1 MGKAFKAQASS
12 SRAVSGAFA
21 PADGVPAH
29 FGGGFGAVPAS
40 PLSYVYE
47 PPDLSSIS
55 EPNVVVA
62 FKNLQK
68 KDSTT
73 KAKALEDLQNF
84 VSGLDPKDGV
94 EEAVLEP
101 WIKVYPRTSI
111 DTARRVRQLAHMLQ
125 GAIARKSG
133 KKFARCMPDV
143 AGPWLAGTFDG
154 DKMVSNAAKESLRHM
169 FQSDEKLKNVWRAYL
184 GSILQ
189 YCSGVILKETAL
201 TLSDERT
208 VSPDDAFAK
217 HARVVASA
225 IHVVRHAMGK
235 RINCF
240 GGCNRATKLEVENTG
255 RDALD
260 RQQDILRD
268 LLNQKELWK
277 FSYHSD
283 SAVRR
288 AVYRLLDSSLTK
300 APETLDLELISS
312 FLLLSSLPIG
322 QESSAAD
329 YARVLAHLTEHDAR
343 VWTDYYKGTGKKS
356 ALKRLGQFLAR
367 GSQRGPSAY
376 WDEVNTL
383 LRHIPQSVLLP
394 SEDIR
399 DQKFVIFE
407 VLRDGITNR
416 DEARSN
422 QSAAWNAYLSLVK
435 RFLSSSDVD
444 RDGLIGSTVMP
455 MLVQYII
462 PSLETSSYT
471 VSASQ
476 QPIILDATKTAL
488 SSHQCF
494 VGQWQKVSK
503 MLIEDIQTSLPQQS
517 KDFVKSQDTIAAKA
531 SRWYSL
537 QGALSNVEVPTEIK
551 RAMTETTLS
560 EIQSAIALLEDR
572 NGKPYGA
579 ASLIECAF
587 RAMPDLASTQDTL
600 RTTIAGFLKTHLPQ
614 LIFSPSGP
622 ILVGLLPS
630 LQDVLDIDRIY
641 RSCLRSVLEAPD
653 SPTKT
658 TLLYSFVSSPCL
670 ARLDQDPGLLEK
682 LISDLQQAVDN
693 ADEAD
698 EAEQIL
704 KTAIANP
711 DAPPR
716 MTHILLTRLIDNLA
730 IEERRAASLKGLE
743 TVVAHNRDAIKAYD
757 ASTEGSPML
766 TKLMPLTAASDVDY
780 TTFHRVKSLKDNIQA
795 LISTDPV
802 QAYQTRLQIIRRNLH
817 QVKED
822 ALPMSSILNMV
833 HETLDLYGD
842 EQSMPS
848 MAEEL
853 LPDEARWNEALLAL
867 YASKPN
873 PSLAMMNDLGTAI
886 ILAEPTSSP
895 RAVSF
900 DKAGLSAAFRMFWF
914 TYALIS
920 SSDLLK
926 YATTERRS
934 CTYRHL
940 FIISA
945 MASDKLSID
954 SAHSLWEEQ
963 GPEPDQGILS
973 IIIET
978 QKGLG
983 SLLAETPVN
992 AALPGLL
999 SKLLDNSHGTSV
1011 EAYYNSRAYVSVAM
1025 EMVSRHTDLE
1035 HDVGIDELRSAQA
1048 SANVFTG
1055 IATIS
1060 AIQNPTALTKIF
1072 NELLATLTG
1081 LDLTKHVN
1089 GLPHLVMLNSILNN
1103 QDFGDVLTGIP
1114 KQRLIFFI
1122 QHACTQLSEYR
1133 SSKSAAPSLVLE
1145 LGLNAEIM
1153 RALNQILPVLKETYG
1168 SFWEDVINILTQTW
1182 SPEAAMSDG
1191 KLPLIHASLRL
1202 YSTLLRLA
1210 SGEANDDLVDASKAH
1225 EGSIADGM
1233 VNLLQALQSLPD
1245 DSHAP
1250 RKMVNE
1256 LLARLISK
1264 TKTTIS
1270 RTRISELFPILA
1282 SESIA
1287 LQGAAHEIL
1296 HSQIPQEQENV
1307 SVDKALSKE
1316 SLAKLPEELL
1326 SLVIEAP
1333 TRNSLADVSFTRSVP
1348 PFLQSYMLSWHLIF
1362 DHWDGA
1368 SDAVK
1373 NDYISSLKEGP
1384 YLNDFLQFASDFLIT
1399 SRVRPIDASKFEVDT
1414 YRAGE
1419 ESPDRDAQWL
1429 LIHLYYLALKNLPTL
1444 SKTWWRDNT
1453 SRQTQTSVES
1463 WTEKYIAPHIIASE
1477 LSAVSS
1483 WATSREADTD
1493 QPLTVKISTSTREIT
1508 ASIPIDEQSMSI
1520 AITLPPSYPLSRAT
1534 VSGLHRVG
1542 VTEQKWRSWVITT
1555 QGVINFSD
1563 IGGGGQLI
1571 DGLMAW
1577 RKNVTATL
1585 KGQTECAI
1593 CYSVVSADRQLPS
1606 KRCGTCKNSF
1616 HGSCLFKWFKSS
1628 NSSSCPLCRNQFSY
1642 S

>member
-1 MGKAFKAQASS
+1 MS
-12 SRAVSGAFA
+12 
-21 PADGVPAH
+21 
-29 FGGGFGAVPAS
+29 
-40 PLSYVYE
+40 
-47 PPDLSSIS
+47 
-55 EPNVVVA
+55 
-62 FKNLQK
+62 
-68 KDSTT
+68 
-73 KAKALEDLQNF
+73 
-84 VSGLDPKDGV
+84 
-94 EEAVLEP
+94 
-101 WIKVYPRTSI
+101 
-111 DTARRVRQLAHMLQ
+111 
-125 GAIARKSG
+125 
-133 KKFARCMPDV
+133 DV

-154 DKMVSNAAKESLRHM
+154 DRMVSNAAKESLKHV
-169 FQSDEKLKNVWRAYL
+169 FQSDEKLKDVWRAYL

-189 YCSGVILKETAL
+189 YCSDAVLKETAN

-235 RINCF
+235 QISYL
-240 GGCNRATKLEVENTG
+240 GGCNRATKRGVDNTG

-260 RQQDILRD
+260 RRQDILRD

-277 FSYHSD
+277 YSSHSD

-300 APETLDLELISS
+300 APKMLDLELISS
-312 FLLLSSLPIG
+312 CLLLSSLPIS

-329 YARVLAHLTEHDAR
+329 YARVLARLTRHDPR
-343 VWTDYYKGTGKKS
+343 VWTDYYKGTGRKS
-356 ALKRLGQFLAR
+356 APKRLGQFLAK

-399 DQKFVIFE
+399 DQKYVIFE

-422 QSAAWNAYLSLVK
+422 QPAAWNAYLSLVK

-444 RDGLIGSTVMP
+444 RDALIQSTVMP
-455 MLVQYII
+455 MLVQYIV
-462 PSLETSSYT
+462 PSLETSPYT

-476 QPIILDATKTAL
+476 QPIILDATKIAL

-494 VGQWQKVSK
+494 VGQWQKISRT
-503 MLIEDIQTSLPQQS
+503 LIEDVQTSLPQQS
-517 KDFVKSQDTIAAKA
+517 KDFVKSQDTVAAKA

-537 QGALSNVEVPTEIK
+537 QGALTNVEIPTDIR
-551 RAMTETTLS
+551 RAMADTTLS
-560 EIQSAIALLEDR
+560 EIQSAIALLKDR

-579 ASLIECAF
+579 ASLIECAI

-600 RTTIAGFLKTHLPQ
+600 RTMTAGFLKTYLPQ

-622 ILVGLLPS
+622 ILLGLLPS
-630 LQDVLDIDRIY
+630 LQGVLDIDQIY

-653 SPTKT
+653 SSTEAT
-658 TLLYSFVSSPCL
+658 ILYSFVSSPCL
-670 ARLDQDPGLLEK
+670 ARLDQDPELFET
-682 LISDLQQAVDN
+682 LISGLQQAVDN
-693 ADEAD
+693 ADEA
-698 EAEQIL
+698 EEIL
-704 KTAIANP
+704 KTAIKNP
-711 DAPPR
+711 DAPPQ
-716 MTHILLTRLIDNLA
+716 MTQMLLTRLIDNLG
-730 IEERRAASLKGLE
+730 IEERRAASLSGLE
-743 TVVAHNRDAIKAYD
+743 TVVTHNREAIKAYD
-757 ASTEGSPML
+757 SSTKGSPML
-766 TKLMPLTAASDVDY
+766 MKLMPLTAASEVDN

-795 LISTDPV
+795 IISTDPV
-802 QAYQTRLQIIRRNLH
+802 QAYQTRLQIIHRNLH
-817 QVKED
+817 QATED
-822 ALPMSSILNMV
+822 ALPMTSILDLIQ
-833 HETLDLYGD
+833 ETLDQYGD
-842 EQSMPS
+842 EQRRPS

-853 LPDEARWNEALLAL
+853 LPDEAQWNEALIAL

-873 PSLAMMNDLGTAI
+873 SSLAIMNDLGTAI
-886 ILAEPTSSP
+886 ILAEPTTP
-895 RAVSF
+895 PAAVSF

-914 TYALIS
+914 TYALIRS
-920 SSDLLK
+920 CDLLK
-926 YATTERRS
+926 YATAERRS

-940 FIISA
+940 FIIST
-945 MASDKLSID
+945 MASDKLSIG
-954 SAHSLWEEQ
+954 SAHPLWEEQ
-963 GPEPDQGILS
+963 GPEPGQSILTV
-973 IIIET
+973 IIEI
-978 QKGLG
+978 QKELG

-992 AALPGLL
+992 AALPDVL
-999 SKLLDNSHGTSV
+999 SKLLGNSHGTSV
-1011 EAYYNSRAYVSVAM
+1011 EAYYNSRAYVSVAT
-1025 EMVSRHTDLE
+1025 ELVSRHMGLE
-1035 HDVGIDELRSAQA
+1035 HDVGVEELRLAQA
-1048 SANVFTG
+1048 SADVFTG

-1060 AIQNPTALTKIF
+1060 AIQCPTALTKTF
-1072 NELLATLTG
+1072 NGLLATLTG
-1081 LDLTKHVN
+1081 PDLAKHAN
-1089 GLPHLVMLNSILNN
+1089 GLPNLVMLNSILNN
-1103 QDFGDVLTGIP
+1103 QDFGDVLAGIP
-1114 KQRLIFFI
+1114 KQRLIFFV
-1122 QHACTQLSEYR
+1122 QHACSQLIEYR
-1133 SSKSAAPSLVLE
+1133 SFNSAASYLILE
-1145 LGLNAEIM
+1145 PGLKAEIM
-1153 RALNQILPVLKETYG
+1153 RALNRILPVLKETYG
-1168 SFWEDVINILTQTW
+1168 SFWEDVINILTQMW
-1182 SPEAAMSDG
+1182 SPDAEMSDG

-1202 YSTLLRLA
+1202 YSTLLTLA
-1210 SGEANDDLVDASKAH
+1210 SGEANDDLVDSSKAQ

-1233 VNLLQALQSLPD
+1233 INLLQAFQNLPD

-1250 RKMVNE
+1250 RKIVNE

-1264 TKTTIS
+1264 TKMNLN
-1270 RTRISELFPILA
+1270 RTRLPELFSVLA
-1282 SESIA
+1282 SESLA
-1287 LQGAAHEIL
+1287 LQRAAHEIL
-1296 HSQIPQEQENV
+1296 HFQIPQEQENV
-1307 SVDKALSKE
+1307 SVDKALSKDC
-1316 SLAKLPEELL
+1316 LAKLPEELL
-1326 SLVIEAP
+1326 SLIIEAP
-1333 TRNSLADVSFTRSVP
+1333 TRDSLADISFRRFTP

-1368 SDAVK
+1368 SDALK

-1399 SRVRPIDASKFEVDT
+1399 SRARPIDASKFEADT

-1419 ESPDRDAQWL
+1419 ESPERDAQWL

-1444 SKTWWRDNT
+1444 SKTWWRDHT
-1453 SRQTQTSVES
+1453 SRQTQMSVES

-1577 RKNVTATL
+1577 RKNVMATL

-1616 HGSCLFKWFKSS
+1616 HGGCLFKWFKSS